1 MKKKYVFVTV
11 SLIENLKQVNI
22 AIRKFHKIYNL
33 HRYIII
39 TPYESTLHFKNAFF
53 DFDYVEIIDE
63 NKILNKKK
71 FNDLCVKFLKS
82 KTDYKLFRKNWY
94 YQQLLK
100 LTYTLN
106 YKNFPG
112 KRIIIWDADTIPLKK
127 IKFFNEEDDPI
138 LYGSKYEYHIPY
150 FECNNIIF
158 GKKIIYPELSF
169 VTQFAALNSWMR
181 KDLKNVLVKYV
192 KSSNMTLDKYYVAK
206 AVLHSISIKH
216 DNEPIYGSHFSEY
229 EFIGSFLLRTI
240 NESRTYQKKLKFFRN
255 YVDGK
260 LNLIQKMIL
269 YFFDYKHITY
279 ENETY
284 LSKNQSYKKLFK
296 NILLDNTYFLI
307 EFLKKF
313 FNKKY

>member
-11 SLIENLKQVNI
+11 SLIDNLKQINI

-33 HRYIII
+33 YKYIVI
-39 TPYESTLHFKNAFF
+39 TPYESTLHFKDAFSDF
-53 DFDYVEIIDE
+53 DFVEIIDE
-63 NKILNKKK
+63 NKVLNKKK
-71 FNDLCVKFLKS
+71 FNELCAEFLKI
-82 KTDYKLFRKNWY
+82 KTDHKLFRKNWY
-94 YQQLLK
+94 YQQILK
-100 LTYTLN
+100 LTYVLN

-112 KRIIIWDADTIPLKK
+112 MRIIIWDADTIPLKK
-127 IKFFNEEDDPI
+127 IKFFNEEDNPI

-169 VTQFAALNSWMR
+169 VTQFAALNSRMR
-181 KDLKNVLVKYV
+181 KDLKNVFVKYLE
-192 KSSNMTLDKYYVAK
+192 SSNMTLDKYYAAK
-206 AVLHSISIKH
+206 VILHSISIKH

-229 EFIGSFLLRTI
+229 EFIGSFLLRKNDELRKT
-240 NESRTYQKKLKFFRN
+240 QKKLKFFRN

-279 ENETY
+279 ENENF
-284 LSKNQSYKKLFK
+284 LSKKQSYRKLFK
-296 NILLDNTYFLI
+296 NILLDKNYFLFK
-307 EFLKKF
+307 FLKKF
-313 FNKKY
+313 FSNKN

>member
-1 MKKKYVFVTV
+1 MKKEYVFVTV

-22 AIRKFHKIYNL
+22 AIRKFHTIYNL
-33 HRYIII
+33 HRYIVI
-39 TPYESTLHFKNAFF
+39 TPYESTLYFKDAFC
-53 DFDYVEIIDE
+53 DCDYVEIIDE
-63 NKILNKKK
+63 NKVLNKKK
-71 FNDLCVKFLKS
+71 FNELCAEFLKV
-82 KTDYKLFRKNWY
+82 KNDHKLFRINWY
-94 YQQLLK
+94 YQQILK

-112 KRIIIWDADTIPLKK
+112 KRIIIWDADTVPLKK
-127 IKFFNEEDDPI
+127 IKFFNEEDNPI

-150 FECNNIIF
+150 FECNNILF
-158 GKKIIYPELSF
+158 GKKIIYPKLSF
-169 VTQFAALNSWMR
+169 VTQFAALNSRMR
-181 KDLKNVLVKYV
+181 KDLKNVLVKYI
-192 KSSNMTLDKYYVAK
+192 KSSNITFDKYYAAK

-240 NESRTYQKKLKFFRN
+240 NGSRKNQKKLKFFRN

-279 ENETY
+279 ENENY
-284 LSKNQSYKKLFK
+284 LRKKQSYRKLFK
-296 NILLDNTYFLI
+296 NILLDNTYFLF
-307 EFLKKF
+307 EPLKKF
-313 FNKKY
+313 FNKKN